1 MNALLDLTKLR
12 IFVAIA
18 NSGSF
23 TRAAEQL
30 LLTQPTVSQQLAAL
44 EAQVGVALLE
54 RQPRRVQL
62 TAAGAALLPYARRI
76 LALSAEGARA
86 ARDAAGL
93 ADRTLRLGVGN
104 VLAVYLLPEVLRRY
118 RADHPDVLIRIT
130 TGNSADLLESV
141 AQGQIELG
149 LVGSPAVHWQAETT
163 PFMHDRLVVI
173 VSPDDM
179 WAGRSSVTLA
189 EIGKRILLTR
199 EPGSA
204 LHTSVER
211 LLGSD
216 VLGGDNVIVLGE
228 TEAIK
233 RSVEAG
239 LGVALIQGI
248 AVRREVAAGTLW
260 SLTLADGD
268 DRRIYSYARQRGHPL
283 SAAAQ
288 SLVAM
293 IMSESDFDAS

>member
-1 MNALLDLTKLR
+1 VNALLDLTKLR

-118 RADHPDVLIRIT
+118 RTEHPDVLIRIT

-173 VSPDDM
+173 VSPDDV
-179 WAGRSSVTLA
+179 WAGRSSATLA

-211 LLGSD
+211 LLGAD

-288 SLVAM
+288 SLVSM
-293 IMSESDFDAS
+293 IMSESNIEHS

>member
-1 MNALLDLTKLR
+1 MNSILDLTKLR

-18 NSGSF
+18 TSGSF

-30 LLTQPTVSQQLAAL
+30 ALTQPTLYQQNELL
-44 EAQVGVALLE
+44 ETQNGVKLLE

-76 LALSAEGARA
+76 LALSSEGARA

-118 RADHPDVLIRIT
+118 RARHPDVLIRIT
-130 TGNSADLLESV
+130 TGNSADLLEAV
-141 AQGQIELG
+141 AQGQIELA
-149 LVGSPAVHWQAETT
+149 LVGSPAIHSQAETSS
-163 PFMHDRLVVI
+163 FMHDRLVV
-173 VSPDDM
+173 VVAPDDM
-179 WAGRSSVTLA
+179 WEGRRSVTLA
-189 EIGKRILLTR
+189 ELRTRTLLTR

-211 LLGSD
+211 LLGAD
-216 VLGGDNVIVLGE
+216 VLSGDNVIVLGE

-239 LGVALIQGI
+239 LGVALIK
-248 AVRREVAAGTLW
+248 VLPCAAR
-260 SLTLADGD
+260 SPLAA
-268 DRRIYSYARQRGHPL
+268 Y
-283 SAAAQ
+283 
-288 SLVAM
+288 
-293 IMSESDFDAS
+293 

>member
-1 MNALLDLTKLR
+1 LQDLVNNPLDLQKLR

-18 NSGSF
+18 QSGSF

-44 EAQVGVALLE
+44 EAQIGVALLE
-54 RQPRRVQL
+54 RQPRRVHL
-62 TAAGAALLPYARRI
+62 TAAGAALLPYARRL
-76 LALSAEGARA
+76 LALANEGARA

-104 VLAVYLLPEVLRRY
+104 VLAVYLLPDVLRRY
-118 RADHPDVLIRIT
+118 RALHPDVLMRIT

-141 AQGQIELG
+141 AQGEIELA
-149 LVGSPAVHWQAETT
+149 LVGSPAIHAQAEST
-163 PFMHDRLVVI
+163 PFMHDRLVI
-173 VSPDDM
+173 VVAPDDL
-179 WAGRSSVTLA
+179 WAGRTSATLA
-189 EIGKRILLTR
+189 ELRERTLLTR

-204 LHTSVER
+204 LHASVER
-211 LLGSD
+211 LLGAET
-216 VLGGDNVIVLGE
+216 LAGDNVIVLGE

-248 AVRREVAAGTLW
+248 AVRREVEAGALW
-260 SLTLADGD
+260 SLQLADGD
-268 DRRIYSYARQRGHPL
+268 DRRIYSYARQRGHTL
-283 SAAAQ
+283 SSAAQ
-288 SLVAM
+288 GLVALLV
-293 IMSESDFDAS
+293 

>member
-1 MNALLDLTKLR
+1 M
-12 IFVAIA
+12 
-18 NSGSF
+18 
-23 TRAAEQL
+23 
-30 LLTQPTVSQQLAAL
+30 LTQPTVSQQLAAL
-44 EAQVGVALLE
+44 EAQIGVALLE

-62 TAAGAALLPYARRI
+62 TAAGAALLPYARRM
-76 LALSAEGARA
+76 LALAAEGARA

-118 RADHPDVLIRIT
+118 RASHPDALIRIT

-141 AQGQIELG
+141 AQGQIELA
-149 LVGSPAVHWQAETT
+149 LVGSPTIHSQAESM

-173 VSPDDM
+173 VAPDDP
-179 WAGRSSVTLA
+179 WAGRRSATLA
-189 EIGKRILLTR
+189 ELQTRVLLTR

-204 LHTSVER
+204 LHASVER
-211 LLGSD
+211 LLGAD
-216 VLGGDNVIVLGE
+216 TLAGDNVIVLGE

-260 SLTLADGD
+260 SLQLADGD
-268 DRRIYSYARQRGHPL
+268 DRRTYSYAWQRGHVL
-283 SAAAQ
+283 SAAAKGLVALLKTEQ
-288 SLVAM
+288 SLT
-293 IMSESDFDAS
+293 